1 MAMIEIEGVQ
11 GVHPGAEWENAVVW
25 QRKQEVFLWALLA
38 VFYVICAVM
47 RYSQHPLTGGNHFI
61 YLADGWLHGHFY
73 LHAVPANTG
82 DYTFFQ
88 GHWYVAF
95 PPLPAIFLLPVVA
108 IFHLSHQGIIGLT
121 FSVGIGMLNIWLM
134 LCVLKRFAQK
144 YVPEMRFAEAVWIVV
159 LFALGTEHF
168 YATLQGNV
176 WYTAH
181 IVATTFL
188 LLSIY
193 EALDRQRPVVAGC
206 YLGLAAL
213 SRATTLYVFPFFVLL
228 VIGSYV
234 VQRQEKTETEK
245 QQLVVGVLRRLVPF
259 FVVLVCFL
267 GGMLLYNWVRFG
279 SLLDFGYN
287 TMNVNAFVRGNLHTY
302 GQFNVHF
309 LGTNAYYMLLR
320 PPILLSH
327 FPYLTFDPL
336 GTSIFLTM
344 PPLILAF
351 LAFRH
356 KKQRWIAGSLVA
368 TCLLPTV
375 FLLLY
380 FNTGWYQFG
389 YRFVLDIL
397 PFVLLLTVLG
407 MRSVPP
413 WLRNG
418 LIILAVGI
426 NMWGF
431 WVFSV
436 LPLHK

>member
-1 MAMIEIEGVQ
+1 MLGFGQRTDPLTMQ
-11 GVHPGAEWENAVVW
+11 KKVVLW
-25 QRKQEVFLWALLA
+25 PRKQEFFLWAVLA
-38 VFYVICAVM
+38 IIYVICAIV
-47 RYSQHPLTGGNHFI
+47 RYRQQPLTGGEHFI

-73 LHAVPANTG
+73 VHAVPANTS

-88 GHWYVAF
+88 GQWYVAF
-95 PPLPAIFLLPVVA
+95 PPLPAILLLPAVV
-108 IFHLSHQGIIGLT
+108 IFHLSHQGIISLA
-121 FSVGIGMLNIWLM
+121 FSVGMGILNIWLM

-144 YVPEMRFAEAVWIVV
+144 YVPEMRFAEVVWIVV

-188 LLSIY
+188 LLYSY
-193 EALDRQRPVVAGC
+193 ESLHKQRPVVAGC
-206 YLGLAAL
+206 YLGLATV
-213 SRATTLYVFPFFVLL
+213 SRATTLYAFPLFVLL
-228 VIGSYV
+228 VIGNHS
-234 VQRQEKTETEK
+234 VQRHEKTKK
-245 QQLVVGVLRRLVPF
+245 QQPAVEVFRHLVSF
-259 FVVLVCFL
+259 FVVLGLFL
-267 GGMLLYNWVRFG
+267 LGMLLYNWVRFG
-279 SLLDFGYN
+279 SLFDFGYN

-302 GQFNVHF
+302 GQFSMHF
-309 LGTNAYYMLLR
+309 LSTNAYYMLLR

-336 GTSIFLTM
+336 GTSIFLTI
-344 PPLILAF
+344 PPLLLVF

-356 KKQRWIAGSLVA
+356 KEQRWLAASLLT

-375 FLLLY
+375 FLLFY

-397 PFVLLLTVLG
+397 PFALLLAVLG
-407 MRSVPP
+407 IRSVPP

-418 LIILAVGI
+418 LIILAVAI
-426 NMWGF
+426 NLWGF
-431 WVFSV
+431 WVFNV
-436 LPLHK
+436 WHP